1 MRDATLSGATGRRR
15 SLPTRRGERMTT
27 PPPRVPCSQNT
38 GNRAERETV
47 AREEGTR
54 PTQRQPDKREGR
66 EGSHFLTLPRP
77 GITGHGSRRRVASRV
92 GGRRSA
98 SRRSAVGP
106 LANRHSPKKVEGK
119 KTIISHWGTQRTTMG
134 PQNAKSG
141 PKHSPR
147 TASNNSIFR
156 PFSTA
161 HSAAIMAFELAALSS
176 SSAGDARLYRSDN
189 GVK

>member
-1 MRDATLSGATGRRR
+1 MSARRPAPRRERGRLKGQRGTERVAFLSSAPRRSLPILSPRRRSGDKRQSREGGVRDATLSGATGRRR

-77 GITGHGSRRRVASRV
+77 GVTGHGSRRRVASRV
-92 GGRRSA
+92 GGWRSA
-98 SRRSAVGP
+98 SRRSAVGGRVSHLGGMGTRP
-106 LANRHSPKKVEGK
+106 RKEDLLQSEIHS
-119 KTIISHWGTQRTTMG
+119 
-134 PQNAKSG
+134 N
-141 PKHSPR
+141 
-147 TASNNSIFR
+147 
-156 PFSTA
+156 
-161 HSAAIMAFELAALSS
+161 
-176 SSAGDARLYRSDN
+176 Y
-189 GVK
+189 